1 MLVILKAFKQ
11 CMMKNQF
18 IHIRHT
24 CVYYFL
30 MCIGWFNR
38 YEVIGILL
46 LIYSCL
52 SIIRYYTKYAIAGF
66 LQKKDIAGWCYIID
80 GWLIVSIALS
90 IYDKDFTW
98 LSRFGS
104 IATFA
109 GVWLSYRSLSQ
120 RGFLPGF
127 GDNLYIA
134 EYVGSKITAEG
145 NFIETKLTKNSL
157 EKKEQNKLDQI
168 ATICGLSFI
177 IVGTI
182 IWGYADLLNKL
193 IGWK

>member
-104 IATFA
+104 IATCYCAFGSIQRAMMYVRNASAENPAYIFSKHLKLSIPIWNDDKNMTKEKVIKTMRDFA
-109 GVWLSYRSLSQ
+109 
-120 RGFLPGF
+120 
-127 GDNLYIA
+127 
-134 EYVGSKITAEG
+134 
-145 NFIETKLTKNSL
+145 NSL
-157 EKKEQNKLDQI
+157 
-168 ATICGLSFI
+168 
-177 IVGTI
+177 
-182 IWGYADLLNKL
+182 
-193 IGWK
+193 